1 MKRHTILVVDDE
13 QDILDSV
20 RDLLRMEFKVVTTN
34 SAAQAI
40 ELMKAQE
47 VHIVMTDQR
56 MPSMTGVEFLK
67 AVRGD
72 YPDAI
77 RLLFTGYA
85 DIQAV
90 IDAINQGN
98 VYRYITKPWDPRELV
113 SIIREA
119 CERFDLIV
127 ERRQLL
133 TQLEQKNAE
142 LQKANS
148 ALKVSDELKT
158 AFIQVASHELRT
170 PVALLRGLI
179 DVVKRGKADA
189 IMKDWPDRAQRAVER
204 LTHLVDEVST
214 QLQCG
219 LFKQLTRHED
229 VDVARLLNDA
239 ANDVRPFANLRGQQL
254 QIKLNGDT
262 GTAQLDACKIRD
274 ALHHLLL
281 NAIKFTPD
289 GGTITLSAGDGD
301 PLKIAISD
309 SGIGIDPSLLPRI
322 FDPFVTQADVSHH
335 SSGEYGFNSRG
346 IGLGLS
352 IVRAFC
358 RLHGGDAVAES
369 QPDKGST
376 FTMVLPRRS

>member
-1 MKRHTILVVDDE
+1 MKRHTILIVDDE

-20 RDLLRMEFKVVTTN
+20 RDLLRMDFKVVTTT
-34 SAAQAI
+34 SAAHAI

-47 VHIVMTDQR
+47 FQLVMTDQR
-56 MPSMTGVEFLK
+56 MPNMTGVEFLK
-67 AVRGD
+67 NVRGE

-98 VYRYITKPWDPRELV
+98 VYRYITKPWDPNELA

-119 CERFDLIV
+119 CERFDMIV

-133 TQLEQKNAE
+133 KQLEQKNAE
-142 LQKANS
+142 LEKAIS
-148 ALKVSDELKT
+148 DLKAADELKT
-158 AFIQVASHELRT
+158 AFIKVASHELRT

-189 IMKDWPDRAQRAVER
+189 IKDWPDRAQRAVGR
-204 LTHLVDEVST
+204 LSRLVDEVST

-219 LFKQLTRHED
+219 HFQQLPRQDE
-229 VDVARLLNDA
+229 VIVAKLLNDVA
-239 ANDVRPFANLRGQQL
+239 DDVRPFADLRGQQL
-254 QIKLNGDT
+254 QVELRGDT
-262 GTAQLDACKIRD
+262 GVARLDAPKIRD

-289 GGTITLSAGDGD
+289 GGRITLSAGEGD
-301 PLKIAISD
+301 PLTIAVSD
-309 SGIGIDPSLLPRI
+309 SGIGIEPSLLPRI
-322 FDPFVTQADVSHH
+322 FEPFVTQADVSRH
-335 SSGEYGFNSRG
+335 SSGEYGFNTRG

-352 IVRAFC
+352 IIRAFC
-358 RLHGGDAVAES
+358 QMHGGSITVQSELNT
-369 QPDKGST
+369 GST
-376 FTMVLPRRS
+376 FTMVLPRRSG